1 MWVSLERSRDRGS
14 GQRDQRVAM
23 GAKERKVR
31 IGPGELA
38 PELGLELGGVG
49 AGEAAVAGAEP
60 EQEHLVVFCALEPQS
75 TSVGPVGQDIAKD
88 LSHLEWL
95 VKPSRISGGE
105 IGDELVEEIL
115 EIAHETWRFDRE
127 RRLEI
132 ASPSVKRGAS
142 MRWLLVE
149 MVLGLG
155 LVGRLPAQA
164 VCRPPAS
171 SNEAK
176 VFGNFAVPLAFS
188 TLAAPQPVRAGFL
201 RLTLEGSYLP
211 TLDAA
216 TRTATI
222 CRPGKGPENTD
233 LLFAFPRPRIAVG
246 LPGSLLLEASWI
258 PPVRLNGA
266 KANLGAV
273 ALGRGFALGQRG
285 TTTVGIRVHA
295 TFGVVEA
302 PITCDDEALVDV
314 TSECYQGTRSDD
326 HYHPAT
332 YGAEGSVGWRLA
344 GGRVR
349 PYLGGGVN
357 LLRPRFQVHFVNSFG
372 DTDSTRV
379 ELNLTRGVAFGGVT
393 WETARGFGL
402 GGEIYA
408 APADAVTARLA
419 VSYAWR

>member
-1 MWVSLERSRDRGS
+1 
-14 GQRDQRVAM
+14 
-23 GAKERKVR
+23 
-31 IGPGELA
+31 
-38 PELGLELGGVG
+38 
-49 AGEAAVAGAEP
+49 
-60 EQEHLVVFCALEPQS
+60 
-75 TSVGPVGQDIAKD
+75 
-88 LSHLEWL
+88 
-95 VKPSRISGGE
+95 
-105 IGDELVEEIL
+105 
-115 EIAHETWRFDRE
+115 
-127 RRLEI
+127 
-132 ASPSVKRGAS
+132 

-176 VFGNFAVPLAFS
+176 VLGNFAVPLAFS
-188 TLAAPQPVRAGFL
+188 ALAAPQPVRAGSL
-201 RLTLEGSYLP
+201 RFTLEGSYLP

-273 ALGRGFALGQRG
+273 AFGRGFALGQGRG
-285 TTTVGIRVHA
+285 TTTVGIRAHA

-302 PITCDDEALVDV
+302 PITCDDEALLDV

-332 YGAEGSVGWRLA
+332 YGAEASLGWRLA

-357 LLRPRFQVHFVNSFG
+357 LLRPRFQVHFVNSLG
-372 DTDSTRV
+372 NTDTTRV
-379 ELNLTRGVAFGGVT
+379 EVNLTRGVAFGGVT
-393 WETARGFGL
+393 WETTRGFGL
-402 GGEIYA
+402 GGQIYA